1 VLVDFWATWCGPCVK
16 ELPNLKRTYERFKD
30 QGFTIIGVSL
40 ESDAEQV
47 KRFAARNG
55 MTWPIIVDGA
65 QGQMAT
71 GPLATSY
78 DIEAI
83 PMSFLVDR
91 SGTIRARRLLGDDVE
106 RAVEKLLASRI
117 AAAGSAFH

>member
-1 VLVDFWATWCGPCVK
+1 MLVDFWATWCGPCVK
-16 ELPNLKRTYERFKD
+16 ELPNLKRAYERFKV

-40 ESDAEQV
+40 ESDSDLVA
-47 KRFAARNG
+47 RFASRNG

-65 QGQMAT
+65 TGGMAT

-106 RAVEKLLASRI
+106 RAVEKLLGTRV
-117 AAAGSAFH
+117 AAADAAFR